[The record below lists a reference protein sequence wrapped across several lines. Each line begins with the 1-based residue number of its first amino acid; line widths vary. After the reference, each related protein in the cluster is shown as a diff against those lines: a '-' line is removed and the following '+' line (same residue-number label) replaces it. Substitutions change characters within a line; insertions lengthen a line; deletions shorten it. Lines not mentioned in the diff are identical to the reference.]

1 MKSSVL
7 IVAEGDHELAGG
19 HADAALTTLVRR
31 LLGDRID
38 LQVSSKPNRKV
49 SRHMHAGKGD
59 RLGRKFIGIVKFAE
73 REGFDAVV
81 ILMDHDG
88 DDTRLKSATYA
99 QEARLTSFP
108 RAVGIAVRSF
118 DAWFLADHVALS
130 SVLATRVDM
139 QPDPEAISDP
149 KKVCRSLSDAA
160 GRDWR
165 IRDLYSSVA
174 LIADLRILRARC
186 PTGFVAFADRVEGL
200 KSALLRDF

>member
-88 DDTRLKSATYA
+88 DDTRLTSATYA
-99 QEARLTSFP
+99 QEGTLTSFP

-118 DAWFLADHVALS
+118 DAWFLADHASLS
-130 SVLATRVDM
+130 SVLATTVDM

-149 KKVCRSLSDAA
+149 KKVCGSLRDAA

-165 IRDLYSSVA
+165 LRDLYTSVA
-174 LIADLRILRARC
+174 AIVDLGILRARC
-186 PTGFVAFADRVEGL
+186 PSGFAAFAERVEGL
-200 KSALLRDF
+200 KSALSHDS